1 MREWIERIALS
12 ILALWLLIAAI
23 VAGVVL
29 FLYVQFQSFEERPHL
44 TDEALI
50 ENLRENMDQYNLLI
64 EMFAADYPLTTVHP
78 HFIRP
83 DHEISAERW
92 EEYQKIFRELEL
104 DAGMR
109 YGPNESI
116 WFISTT
122 HGLMTGGSIKGYVY
136 RPKTPTPLYTSL
148 NSIPD
153 DLKSNVYAFKKIN
166 EEWFISFYWDD

>member
-1 MREWIERIALS
+1 MLKWIERIALS
-12 ILALWLLIAAI
+12 ILALWLFIAAI
-23 VAGVVL
+23 VVGVVL
-29 FLYVQFQSFEERPHL
+29 FLYVQFQGFDERPHL

-50 ENLRENMDQYNLLI
+50 QNLQENMDQYNILI

-83 DHEISAERW
+83 DHSISAERW

-109 YGPNESI
+109 YHASGSI
-116 WFISTT
+116 RFTSTAQ
-122 HGLMTGGSIKGYVY
+122 GLMTGGSGKGYVY
-136 RPKTPTPLYTSL
+136 LPKNPTPLYTNL
-148 NSIPD
+148 NSIPE

-166 EEWFISFYWDD
+166 EEWFIYFYWDD